1 MAKETSSLRG
11 DNDPLEE
18 AVARLNVEVQE
29 IREKVDRFD
38 AIAFAEEVRSELLVW
53 KEFTE
58 HKIQELTNNLQ
69 NTIVK
74 LGNLSEVVK
83 KAEILLKKLD
93 EFDLDALD
101 PEKLRQQV
109 IDALASWRQQLEA
122 SVGRTDE
129 KIAGL
134 LDRLAALEE
143 EVGKNTPELV
153 RDLVLAA
160 LTGWKQSV
168 EQLISENKAKT
179 EALETNL
186 SNLKTQLESTVLNIR
201 LRLDGHDTAIVG
213 IQQDFKKLDEIVKDL
228 LERDID
234 PEKIKALLENLIS
247 VWKQS
252 IETRL
257 HDLEASKTEV
267 ATALQAIRQQA
278 QQQGTDIDNLETALG
293 DLARKVQVLADKGLD
308 PEKIKSIV
316 DDLIDAWKQAVE
328 GRLDALDD
336 SRSQIETALQAI
348 RGHAGEQDT
357 QIGNL
362 DSALS
367 ELSRQVRELMEKG
380 IDPEKVKVVVE
391 NLIGAWKTAVEGRL
405 DALEASKTRIES
417 ALSAATEHLE
427 KHNADLAKLDRELDS
442 LAQKVQ
448 EIIEKGIDP
457 DKVKTVV
464 ENLIGQWKQTV
475 EERLALVD
483 GLRNRMDVLQQR
495 IENLPDMPAPGE
507 IVRLVLI
514 ELTAWKQTLENKN
527 TEQDAIIIA
536 GRTDLETL
544 KNRVLSIEEK
554 INRLPSDGL
563 AEAAIVLLINREL
576 TTFKTSLDSKFGE
589 LQTLFNGLNAG
600 ITGLQ
605 TRLTAVETKLGSL
618 PPGADPQQITTLV
631 IAALAGWKN
640 DLTAKITAI
649 QVSLQTDRH
658 DIESI
663 QTALNALTV
672 KVNAIVI
679 LTTEDIHQQ
688 VAADMAPLLQKIQS
702 FETLLTALNGRVGS
716 NETGISALQS
726 GLAALQQILNGPF
739 PANWETR
746 THQIIDGLLV
756 AIIADLQLLNADKT
770 TLLTALQNLTGDF
783 ELLTA
788 QVTAL
793 ETQVKE
799 LPDSVSKTELEALL
813 LAAKT
818 ALEAFIHIQITE
830 VKTAIEIRLQVLVT
844 RIETLENINISI
856 NATLLQIRQ
865 EFVQHQTF
873 ISSLETLIITVQST
887 VDSLPAIPSAEEIV
901 IQVTQVLQIWQQQV
915 HVKIGEL
922 EQCCAEVQAK
932 LAAFETDL
940 SAKISKLENS
950 DVSATGI
957 RLARLCLQGWGVVG
971 GLEIKSEED
980 FTVFVTQGIGVAPNG
995 VLVIESSD
1003 RAFTH
1008 YRKFDNA
1015 TAGEWSKAYD
1025 LWELLEWDSLG
1036 IDTNDSMPADIYPL
1050 TPQTGQALE
1059 SPFILD
1065 KIVLLLPLGDQHRF
1079 LLIGR
1084 DDLMEL
1090 SGKTAHLKKLMGWH
1104 DDTDFIFSEDY
1115 SPGDT
1120 EPSDDDLYKAFNPT
1134 FLLSEIPLFRF
1145 GFRPPDECDPTEL
1158 DDTNFPEICSV
1169 ENMYD
1174 TWCPIVQEAFTLTD
1188 KAITKVME
1196 QYHPLLF
1203 PQLDK
1208 SVFVEKL
1215 DLLFEKWTAFK
1226 KYNEKASKAKS
1237 TKHYIQYFYDWARD
1251 LIAGYHELRV
1261 ELQTLMSDLRSFTPE
1276 LLANQRPYLMLG
1288 PAFRPDQD
1296 GLAAP
1301 LRDEF
1306 HQPPIY
1312 NGNAARLETCRL
1324 YYRRQF
1330 EMIEGFYLPGYA
1342 GAPAVPSWCKGIDD
1356 EPWSA
1361 DFSRLR
1367 ITPGK
1372 MYIHPLSRQSIPY
1385 YYPLV
1390 PGMESLQFY
1399 WDYRRAK
1406 TRTPDRHLS
1415 YHASDSPD
1423 SYSHW
1428 PEVVRPLYYSLDP
1441 HDFYRIEGHL
1451 GQSKVAIHGNMR
1463 VPVVDGIRFLIQKHN
1478 LDFDVR
1484 EIEISCLQG
1493 GQATDLHQLYDL
1505 LDTENGIAYD
1515 YHTLSFNQDIL
1526 GAEHLAGVPKG
1537 GTFIVV
1543 TTMTE
1548 DRTEKFAI
1556 ADFSLPYRCCDMS
1569 NDFKSIKI
1577 EIDRID
1583 QAQKA
1588 IKELAEAS
1596 KLTIEKDHGP
1606 RITGSEKEIGQAKKD
1621 LATQISAYNSFVNL
1635 QFTPFK
1641 NDMVGHVS
1649 NITDAHN
1656 IDGLQL
1662 GLSQTEVTA
1671 IMDEKIATHNAVL
1684 SAHNI
1689 DTKIAGH
1696 NAAANAH
1703 ANMIKAHNEDA
1714 SAHKLTDE
1722 TGGVKAIWDEIRK
1735 QASELELSEAL
1746 KTAIAAHNADPNA
1759 HKK

>member
-109 IDALASWRQQLEA
+109 IDALASWRQQLET

-129 KIAGL
+129 KIAGI
-134 LDRLAALEE
+134 LDRLATLEE
-143 EVGKNTPELV
+143 AAGKNTPEAV
-153 RDLVLAA
+153 RELVLAA
-160 LTGWKQSV
+160 LTDWKKSV
-168 EQLISENKAKT
+168 EQLIAENKAKI

-186 SNLKTQLESTVLNIR
+186 AGLKSQLENAVLNIR

-213 IQQDFKKLDEIVKDL
+213 IQKDLDKLEVLVKDL
-228 LERDID
+228 IEKDID
-234 PEKIKALLENLIS
+234 PEKIKTLVENLIA

-257 HDLEASKTEV
+257 NDLQTSKNEV

-278 QQQGTDIDNLETALG
+278 QQQGTDIDNLETALS
-293 DLARKVQVLADKGLD
+293 DLSRKVQVLIDKGID
-308 PEKIKSIV
+308 PEKVKLIV
-316 DDLIDAWKQAVE
+316 DNLIEAWKQAVE
-328 GRLDALDD
+328 GRLDALDA
-336 SRSQIETALQAI
+336 SKAQIESALQAI
-348 RGHAGEQDT
+348 RGHAGEQDN

-362 DSALS
+362 DSALT
-367 ELSRQVRELMEKG
+367 ELSRQVRELMDKG
-380 IDPEKVKVVVE
+380 IDPDKVKVVVE
-391 NLIGAWKTAVEGRL
+391 NLIGAWKAAVEGRL
-405 DALEASKTRIES
+405 DALDASKTRIES
-417 ALSAATEHLE
+417 ALKSAGEHLA
-427 KHNADLAKLDRELDS
+427 KHDADLTKLDTELDN
-442 LAQKVQ
+442 LAKKVQ

-457 DKVKTVV
+457 DKVKVVV
-464 ENLIGQWKQTV
+464 ESLINQWKQTV
-475 EERLALVD
+475 EDRLAVVG
-483 GLRNRMDVLQQR
+483 GLRDRIDALQQR
-495 IENLPDMPAPGE
+495 IENLPDSPAPSE
-507 IVRLVLI
+507 IVQLVML
-514 ELTAWKQTLENKN
+514 EFSAWKLALENKN
-527 TEQDAIIIA
+527 TEQDAVISA
-536 GRTDLETL
+536 GRADLETL

-563 AEAAIVLLINREL
+563 AEAAIVTIIHREL
-576 TTFKTSLDSKFGE
+576 ASFKTGLDARFSE
-589 LQTLFNGLNAG
+589 LQTLINGLNAG
-600 ITGLQ
+600 ISGLQ
-605 TRLTAVETKLGSL
+605 TRLTAVEAKLGSL

-631 IAALAGWKN
+631 ITALAGWKN

-658 DIESI
+658 DIEII
-663 QTALNALTV
+663 QTTLNALAI
-672 KVNAIVI
+672 KVNALVI
-679 LTTEDIHQQ
+679 PAPDDIHQL
-688 VAADMAPLLQKIQS
+688 VAADLAPLLLKIQS
-702 FETLLTALNGRVGS
+702 IETLLATLNGRADS
-716 NETGISALQS
+716 SDTGISALQS
-726 GLAALQQILNGPF
+726 GLAALQQILSGPL
-739 PANWETR
+739 PANWETQAR
-746 THQIIDGLLV
+746 QIIDVLLV
-756 AIIADLQLLNADKT
+756 TIHADIQLLISDKS
-770 TLLTALQNLTGDF
+770 TLQDALQALTADF

-788 QVTAL
+788 QLLAL
-793 ETQVKE
+793 ETRVTE
-799 LPDSVSKTELEALL
+799 LPESVSKSELEVLI

-818 ALEAFIHIQITE
+818 ALEAFIHTQLTD

-844 RIETLENINISI
+844 RIEALENINITI
-856 NATLLQIRQ
+856 NATILQIRQ
-865 EFVQHQTF
+865 EFIQQQTF
-873 ISSLETLIITVQST
+873 ITSLETLIIAVQTTVNN
-887 VDSLPAIPSAEEIV
+887 LPAIPAVDDIV
-901 IQVTQVLQIWQQQV
+901 IEVTQVLQTWHQQI

-922 EQCCAEVQAK
+922 EQCCADGQAK
-932 LAAFETDL
+932 LAALETNL
-940 SAKISKLENS
+940 SEKISDLENS
-950 DVSATGI
+950 DVSAVGI
-957 RLARLCLQGWGVVG
+957 RFARLCLQGWGVVG
-971 GLEIKSEED
+971 GLEIKSEDD
-980 FTVFVTQGIGVAPNG
+980 FTVFINNGIGVAPNG
-995 VLVIESSD
+995 VLVIEPND

-1015 TAGEWSKAYD
+1015 EAGDWSKQYN
-1025 LWELLEWDSLG
+1025 LYELLEWDSLG
-1036 IDTNDSMPADIYPL
+1036 IDTNDAMPADIYPL
-1050 TPQTGQALE
+1050 TPQTGFALE
-1059 SPFILD
+1059 SPFISD
-1065 KIVLLLPLGDQHRF
+1065 KIVLLLPQEEQHRF

-1084 DDLMEL
+1084 DDLLEL
-1090 SGKTAHLKKLMGWH
+1090 SGKTTLLKKLMGWH

-1115 SPGDT
+1115 SPEDT
-1120 EPSDDDLYKAFNPT
+1120 EPSDDDLYKAFDPA
-1134 FLLSEIPLFRF
+1134 LLLPEIPLFRF

-1169 ENMYD
+1169 ENLYD
-1174 TWCPIVQEAFTLTD
+1174 TWCPIVQEAFTLID
-1188 KAITKVME
+1188 KAIVKIME

-1208 SVFVEKL
+1208 AVFVEKL
-1215 DLLFEKWTAFK
+1215 DLLFEKWAAFK
-1226 KYNEKASKAKS
+1226 KYNEKASKAKW

-1251 LIAGYHELRV
+1251 LIAGYHELRA

-1342 GAPAVPSWCKGIDD
+1342 GDPALPNWCKGIDD

-1361 DFSRLR
+1361 DFSQIR

-1372 MYIHPLSRQSIPY
+1372 MYIHPLSQQSIPY

-1415 YHASDSPD
+1415 YHASDSAD
-1423 SYSHW
+1423 SYSHR

-1451 GQSKVAIHGNMR
+1451 GQTRVAIHGNMR

-1505 LDTENGIAYD
+1505 LDTQIGIAYD
-1515 YHTLSFNQDIL
+1515 YHALSFNQDML

-1543 TTMTE
+1543 TTLTE

-1569 NDFKSIKI
+1569 NDFKSLKI

-1588 IKELAEAS
+1588 IKALAEAN
-1596 KLTIEKDHGP
+1596 KKTIENDHGP
-1606 RITGSEKEIGQAKKD
+1606 RIDSSEAEIVQAKKD
-1621 LATQISAYNSFVNL
+1621 LSDQISAYNSFINL
-1635 QFTPFK
+1635 QYTPFK
-1641 NDMVGHVS
+1641 TGVDSHIS
-1649 NITDAHN
+1649 NKTNAHA
-1656 IDGLQL
+1656 IDQLHL

-1671 IMDEKIATHNAVL
+1671 IVDEKITTHNTATG
-1684 SAHNI
+1684 AHNI
-1689 DTKIAGH
+1689 DSKILGH
-1696 NAAANAH
+1696 NNAANAH

-1714 SAHKLTDE
+1714 GAHKLTDE

-1735 QASELELSEAL
+1735 QASESELSEAL
-1746 KTAIAAHNADPNA
+1746 KSAIAVHNADPNA